1 MRISD
6 WSSDVCSSDLARLT
20 DLRDAARILKGR
32 KVAPGVRAMISPGS
46 SGVRRAAEAEGIDR
60 IFIEAGFEWRRSG
73 CSLCLAMNDDSLAP
87 GERCA
92 SSRSEEHT
100 SELQS
105 LTRTSYAVFCLQKK
119 KKPKQCTH

>member
-1 MRISD
+1 MDGRIFVFFKQKTAYDMRISD
-6 WSSDVCSSDLARLT
+6 WSSDVCSYDL
-20 DLRDAARILKGR
+20 LRDAARILKGR

-92 SSRSEEHT
+92 SSKIGRAH
-100 SELQS
+100 
-105 LTRTSYAVFCLQKK
+105 V
-119 KKPKQCTH
+119 